1 MKAICNTLISGGM
14 NPRLAFERMVTG
26 IDNSTTHY
34 AVDDN
39 VFPVSFA
46 TQMHEMAQYLVDV
59 MNKNDNEYSEYVKR
73 EEERRRL
80 MRR

>member
-1 MKAICNTLISGGM
+1 
-14 NPRLAFERMVTG
+14 MVTG

-39 VFPVSFA
+39 GIPVSFA